1 MQLSRG
7 LDDIDLHLSSQSRP
21 FQIVGVDVM
30 DLPITTQGNKHVV
43 VFQDYLTKWPMV
55 YPLPDQ
61 KAYRI
66 ARLLVD
72 EIILFYGVPENL
84 LSDRGTN
91 LLSSLMKDLCQM

>member
-1 MQLSRG
+1 
-7 LDDIDLHLSSQSRP
+7 
-21 FQIVGVDVM
+21 M